1 MIKQV
6 LILAATLV
14 LLSGCNEKSDTVSPL
29 AKPKAFPAVSD
40 PYDSPANHLKVKLYS
55 DQIKLGF
62 ILTAEFLT
70 EVLHFF
76 KDRQ

>member
-1 MIKQV
+1 MHTLDNIEIIK
-6 LILAATLV
+6 
-14 LLSGCNEKSDTVSPL
+14 
-29 AKPKAFPAVSD
+29 D
-40 PYDSPANHLKVKLYS
+40 PPANHLKVKFYS